1 MDTRKDI
8 LSVLDR
14 CCGSFTFPMLDNGY
28 IYPAATRLSLYR
40 SNIDWAIVI
49 EVFGFSPRAGLPD
62 TTVYTFGSRL
72 HNRDTPEQYLT
83 REAYDN
89 YLRNNPNNESR
100 SVFPIDEGPWQDPDD
115 SEVLADNVTEISLR
129 GQLVPLPSR
138 DEYQGHGIN
147 LGDPK
152 AIHVFEACRF
162 LAAEHRI
169 AVLATEL
176 ERRVSVPPEL
186 NEILT
191 LDEWAHPDI
200 VDDSNRPSSSETFQQ
215 LVSVLVTG
223 DISAYKPTLT
233 ANTHWSNWP
242 EGGTL

>member
-89 YLRNNPNNESR
+89 YLRNNPNNESQ

-129 GQLVPLPSR
+129 QHSR
-138 DEYQGHGIN
+138 LRDGGRDAVYLGTSSGIQSWIGHS
-147 LGDPK
+147 LGVYT
-152 AIHVFEACRF
+152 A
-162 LAAEHRI
+162 
-169 AVLATEL
+169 
-176 ERRVSVPPEL
+176 
-186 NEILT
+186 
-191 LDEWAHPDI
+191 WA
-200 VDDSNRPSSSETFQQ
+200 
-215 LVSVLVTG
+215 LL
-223 DISAYKPTLT
+223 
-233 ANTHWSNWP
+233 
-242 EGGTL
+242 